1 MTSSPGSSADDPRA
15 RAERL
20 AARLPDANGNAAP
33 VEHEVAVLTVDD
45 AEAARRAWDR
55 REVFSV
61 RMPPRAPHLGHPD
74 YEPGTPPEVVARDQ
88 ARQRRNLRAHRDC
101 AAAPE
106 SARTFARQELARRR
120 RPALPAGRR
129 TPPPRPVAN
138 RPRARRRAGA
148 RSGTDPPGESDE
160 PEPAA
165 ATDLAPGRRRLTFGR
180 FRRLTLGLAG
190 GDRLVLF
197 GTLPAD
203 AQDACWR
210 DLERSCAEQIDRE
223 LEARR

>member
-1 MTSSPGSSADDPRA
+1 MSAKPGSSSDDPRA

-20 AARLPDANGNAAP
+20 AAALPDANGNAAP

-45 AEAARRAWDR
+45 AEAARRAWDQ

-74 YEPGTPPEVVARDQ
+74 YESVTPPEVIARDQ

-106 SARTFARQELARRR
+106 SARTFARSELARRR

-180 FRRLTLGLAG
+180 FHRLTL
-190 GDRLVLF
+190 RLSASARLELF

-210 DLERSCAEQIDRE
+210 HLARE
-223 LEARR
+223 LEEARS